1 MSLKILILPIFIIL
15 ELVIAIGYIKP
26 NIDMILTK
34 RDEITVAKES
44 LAKVDAVIEN
54 IQSVGQSLRSR
65 SETVSFINKYYP
77 KALDEERVVDM
88 FNYLAQQSG
97 IIATDVII
105 TQTPPVNVADSV
117 YNGAVNS
124 GLTPEEA
131 TMKATAAALAA
142 PREYIAKV
150 VVIGAYPNLKDFFN
164 RIYHSDRLH
173 AVQKF
178 SITYRKRDP
187 NKIEEETAKGIL
199 DNFLI
204 GSLEAKFPYVGD
216 QRVSD
221 ALNDPLFQ
229 SPTFDFKT
237 AEQAVSFV
245 TSPLPLLETGET
257 GHTNPYE

>member
-1 MSLKILILPIFIIL
+1 MNF
-15 ELVIAIGYIKP
+15 
-26 NIDMILTK
+26 
-34 RDEITVAKES
+34 
-44 LAKVDAVIEN
+44 VD
-54 IQSVGQSLRSR
+54 
-65 SETVSFINKYYP
+65 KYYP

-97 IIATDVII
+97 IIVTEVVA
-105 TQTPPVNVADSV
+105 TQTPPVNVADNV
-117 YNGAVNS
+117 YNEAVNS

-142 PREYIAKV
+142 PREYLAKV
-150 VVIGAYPNLKDFFN
+150 VVLGAYPNLKDFLN
-164 RIYHSDRLH
+164 RIYRSDRLH
-173 AVQKF
+173 ATQKF

-187 NKIEEETAKGIL
+187 NKVEEETAEGIL

-229 SPTFDFKT
+229 SPTFDFKA

-245 TSPLPLLETGET
+245 TSPLPSLDTGET
-257 GHTNPYE
+257 GRTNPYE